1 MTRGALVAGACL
13 LLVSAATACSSSAPQ
28 VEHYTFDPQ
37 HAGVKVDT
45 PGLRTL
51 KATAGIAPC
60 PASPSAPDA
69 KSSDLPLITL
79 PCLGGGRDV
88 ELAGLRG
95 PLLLN
100 FWSQTCGPCRQESPL
115 LQRFSVAAAGKVS
128 VMGVDFFDPRPALA
142 LEFAKAY
149 GLTYPQVADPDAAT
163 KADLHIAGLPTTLL
177 VDSAGRVTY
186 TQVGAVT
193 SAAQLSQLVRAHL
206 GVTVQSGSSR

>member
-1 MTRGALVAGACL
+1 MTRGSLVAGACL
-13 LLVSAATACSSSAPQ
+13 ILVSGAIACGSSAPPDA
-28 VEHYTFDPQ
+28 HYSFDPQ
-37 HAGVKVDT
+37 QAAVKVDT
-45 PGLRTL
+45 AGLRAL
-51 KATAGIAPC
+51 KAAAGIAPC
-60 PASPSAPDA
+60 PASVSAPNA
-69 KSSDLPLITL
+69 KGDGLPSITL

-115 LQRFSVAAAGKVS
+115 LQRFSVAAAGKVR

-163 KADLHIAGLPTTLL
+163 KAGLHIAGLPTTLL
-177 VDSAGRVTY
+177 IDSAGRVAY
-186 TQVGAVT
+186 TQVGPVT
-193 SAAQLSQLVRAHL
+193 SAAQLNQLVRQHL
-206 GVTVQSGSSR
+206 GVTVPSGPGR